1 MTLSPITLDAPRNGG
16 RLELALDMEIQA
28 AAEKL
33 AQSTLEKTGA
43 ETVTIL
49 QIDPRT
55 GGVLSMAS
63 APGAARDAVRRGDAR
78 PGQAARRSPTSTSR
92 ARRSSR

>member
-63 APGAARDAVRRGDAR
+63 APGTLETPYGEASAR

-92 ARRSSR
+92 APPSSR